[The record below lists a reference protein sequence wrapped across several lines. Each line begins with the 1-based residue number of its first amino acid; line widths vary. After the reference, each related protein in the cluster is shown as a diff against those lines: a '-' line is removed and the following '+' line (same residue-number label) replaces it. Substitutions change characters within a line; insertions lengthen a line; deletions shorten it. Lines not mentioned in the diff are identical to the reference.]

1 MVVFPALASLCKR
14 LAGNLVGRAMEEAP
28 LDMVVGATGCPMLA
42 TVVEATTR
50 PLSSVVRG
58 SSTRSFFL
66 ESSEVRNST
75 SLCQ

>member
-14 LAGNLVGRAMEEAP
+14 LAGNLVGRGMEEAP
-28 LDMVVGATGCPMLA
+28 LDMVVGATGCPMLG
-42 TVVEATTR
+42 TVEATTR
-50 PLSSVVRG
+50 LLSSVVRG
-58 SSTRSFFL
+58 SSTHSFFS